1 MRDEFQGMDVPT
13 AERVFSRATAETE
26 TIRGASY
33 PLGCVAS
40 P

>member
-1 MRDEFQGMDVPT
+1 MREEFQGMDVPT
-13 AERVFSRATAETE
+13 AERVFSRATAETG
-26 TIRGASY
+26 TKRGASY